1 MLQETSHK
9 AANSPLAQV
18 SAKFHFISGLP
29 RAGTTLL
36 AAILRQNP
44 CIHASIQSPVGQ
56 CVTDLHRAMSG
67 VNEAHWFITDEQR
80 VRGLRALF
88 SAYYAD
94 IKADIVF
101 DTNRRWCANMSLI
114 LRLFPD
120 AWVLCCVRD
129 PIAVIDSVERL
140 LQTHPL
146 TLSTIIGLESGTTV
160 FGRVKR
166 LMDPLGLV
174 GYAWNAV
181 QEAYYGSHRDRLLMV
196 NYDDLAQVPD
206 KIMAEIHEKLEL
218 PEFEYSFDDIRPIP
232 GAELFDVSIGTPGL
246 HSLKKRVEYVP
257 RQSILPPAILSS
269 LPRAF
274 WLKELQTDA

>member
-56 CVTDLHRAMSG
+56 CVTALHRAMSG

-80 VRGLRALF
+80 MRGLRALF
-88 SAYYAD
+88 TAYYAD

-114 LRLFPD
+114 LSLFPD

-129 PIAVIDSVERL
+129 LIAVIDSIERL
-140 LQTHPL
+140 LQAHPL

-166 LMDPLGLV
+166 LMDPAGLV
-174 GYAWNAV
+174 GYALNAV
-181 QEAYYGSHRDRLLMV
+181 QEAFYGPHNYRLLMI
-196 NYDDLAQVPD
+196 NYDDLARFPGIILA
-206 KIMAEIHEKLEL
+206 KIHEKLEL
-218 PEFEYSFDDIRPIP
+218 PTFEYTFDAIEQIP
-232 GAELFDVSIGTPGL
+232 GAALFDASIGTPGL

-257 RQSILPPAILSS
+257 RTSLLPPAILNT
-269 LPRAF
+269 LPKPF
-274 WLKELQTDA
+274 WLP